1 MRETIAHYKELQ
13 DIISLLGIEEL
24 SARDRLIVTRARRL
38 QRFLTQ
44 PFAVTEAFTG
54 KPGRSVPLVE
64 TLEGCRAILDG
75 ACDEWAESSL
85 YMVGTIDE
93 ARDKEGRKPRG
104 EAVMRLLITT
114 PTAVV
119 IDEPDV
125 VAVRAEDESGS
136 FGILN
141 GHADFL
147 TALTV
152 SVVSWHRTDDRQR
165 FCAVRRGVLSVTKG
179 SEVAIATREALPGD
193 DLDHL
198 EQVVLAEFREAL
210 KPSGPRGPKACNCR

>member
-1 MRETIAHYKELQ
+1 
-13 DIISLLGIEEL
+13 
-24 SARDRLIVTRARRL
+24 
-38 QRFLTQ
+38 
-44 PFAVTEAFTG
+44 
-54 KPGRSVPLVE
+54 
-64 TLEGCRAILDG
+64 
-75 ACDEWAESSL
+75 
-85 YMVGTIDE
+85 
-93 ARDKEGRKPRG
+93 
-104 EAVMRLLITT
+104 MRLLIAT

-119 IDEPDV
+119 IDDLNV

-152 SVVSWHRTDDRQR
+152 SVVSWHHADDRQR

-179 SEVAIATREALPGD
+179 SEVAIATGEALPGD

-198 EQVVLAEFREAL
+198 EQVILAEFREAL
-210 KPSGPRGPKACNCR
+210 EAERIARTESLQLQMKAIRQIVRYLRPERPGVFGGGP